1 MLFLQITIDEGKYV
15 IDPAHHMAGPM
26 KLELMTPH
34 VETHGIYR
42 FRQVPGKHQQLYL
55 ERHKKTVYSEQGKSV
70 YLKVNQSKNL
80 VQVLTLRFRKL
91 DLES

>member
-1 MLFLQITIDEGKYV
+1 M
-15 IDPAHHMAGPM
+15 IDPGHHMTGPM

-55 ERHKKTVYSEQGKSV
+55 ERHKKTVYSCQGRLV
-70 YLKVNQSKNL
+70 VRTQWDKVG
-80 VQVLTLRFRKL
+80 KL
-91 DLES
+91 GTEFFPKK